1 MRLLFATVVVSLLF
15 GNGFAAP
22 ESLPRAPKP
31 VSFGTFSSQTVYV
44 PASNYTDP
52 RVLYAHTVE
61 LEKGVLLATWE
72 NYSPGTYST
81 PNMTT

>member
-1 MRLLFATVVVSLLF
+1 MRLLFATAIVSVLF

-22 ESLPRAPKP
+22 ESLPKP
-31 VSFGTFSSQTVYV
+31 VSFGTFSSRTVYV

-52 RVLYAHTVE
+52 RVLYARTVE

-72 NYSPGTYST
+72 NYSPGTYCT
-81 PNMTT
+81 RNLTT